1 VRYTIKTLAKK
12 LFAKFGFQIQRIPS
26 GKPNPIHLWD
36 TDEGFVSL
44 LKQIKGRSVVGR
56 KGCFM
61 LYQLVRHAIGMDGDI
76 AEVGVYKGGTA
87 KLIAKVAAGTT
98 KTVHLFDTFSGMPP
112 TDITKDLHKEGDFS
126 DAPLDDVKMYLKD
139 CSNVRFYPG
148 FFPATS
154 DNVSDL
160 QFCFVHIDVDI
171 YKSVADCCEFFY
183 PRMVKGGIM
192 VFDDYGSL
200 SCPGAKTAIDEFF
213 ANKPEYPCYLLMGE
227 SLVIKL

>member
-1 VRYTIKTLAKK
+1 MLIRL

-26 GKPNPIHLWD
+26 GKPNPILLWD
-36 TDEGFVSL
+36 TDEVFVSL
-44 LKQIKGRSVVGR
+44 LKEIKGRAVVGR
-56 KGCFM
+56 RGCFM
-61 LYQLVRHAIGMDGDI
+61 LYQLVKHAISMDGDI

-87 KLIAKVAAGTT
+87 KLIAKTIAGTT
-98 KTVHLFDTFSGMPP
+98 KTLHLFDTFLGMPP
-112 TDITKDLHKEGDFS
+112 TDITKDIHKEGDFS
-126 DAPLDDVKMYLKD
+126 DAPLNEVKAYLKD
-139 CSNVRFYPG
+139 CGNVRFYPG

-154 DNVSDL
+154 DSVSNL

-213 ANKPEYPCYLLMGE
+213 VNKPEYPCYLPMGE
-227 SLVIKL
+227 SLVVKL

>member
-1 VRYTIKTLAKK
+1 VRHAIKTLAK

-26 GKPNPIHLWD
+26 GKPNLILLWD
-36 TDEGFVSL
+36 TDEVFVSL
-44 LKQIKGRSVVGR
+44 LKQIKERAVVGKR
-56 KGCFM
+56 GCFM
-61 LYQLVRHAIGMDGDI
+61 LYQLARHAISMDGDI

-87 KLIAKVAAGTT
+87 KLIAMVAAGTT

-139 CSNVRFYPG
+139 CNNVRFYPG

-154 DNVSDL
+154 DSVSDL

-171 YKSVADCCEFFY
+171 YRSVADCCEFFY

-200 SCPGAKTAIDEFF
+200 SCLGVRTAIDEFF
-213 ANKPEYPCYLLMGE
+213 ANKLEYPCYLPMGE